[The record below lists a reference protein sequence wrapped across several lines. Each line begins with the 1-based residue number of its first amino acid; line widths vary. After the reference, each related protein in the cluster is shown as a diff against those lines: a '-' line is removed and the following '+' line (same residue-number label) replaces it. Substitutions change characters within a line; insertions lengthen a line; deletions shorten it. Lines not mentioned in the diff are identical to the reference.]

1 MTATLPQF
9 LRFGELLRAPG
20 GDFVKARML
29 VAHLIADA
37 DGGDTIYPTP
47 MWAESVSSF
56 MFILAFIL
64 RLWRCPAVIN
74 ALHSHIVGGYE
85 FDDGAT
91 YFASAR
97 CTGCT
102 NLLLLWPVRTL
113 HYSCWSG
120 AVFAPMLATPA
131 CVRAPISSFADSE
144 RDGSGAL
151 RERYARHAR
160 VHHVRAYVSSFHT
173 SSELALAISVR
184 TMLTAPGRVRA
195 TISSFA
201 DSRCTGL
208 GYVRHTSCVR
218 ATISGFATSSVS
230 WPWRS
235 PCAPCSSHLRVCEHL
250 FPASL
255 IRA

>member
-20 GDFVKARML
+20 GDLVKARML

-56 MFILAFIL
+56 IFILAFLL
-64 RLWRCPAVIN
+64 RLRRCPAVIH

-102 NLLLLWPVRTL
+102 NSLLLWPVRTL

-160 VHHVRAYVSSFHT
+160 VCEHMFPASILRA
-173 SSELALAISVR
+173 
-184 TMLTAPGRVRA
+184 
-195 TISSFA
+195 
-201 DSRCTGL
+201 
-208 GYVRHTSCVR
+208 
-218 ATISGFATSSVS
+218 S

-235 PCAPCSSHLRVCEHL
+235 PCVLCSPHLDVCEQQFPASPIRDALALAMFATPRVYEQL
-250 FPASL
+250 FPAL
-255 IRA
+255 LLRV